1 VDVLAYRAEEGR
13 RKRRN
18 ASGSRTQATIRGYPN
33 GETQSCGNAW
43 LSTTEYI
50 GCEKKTQGI
59 ETSQYLEE
67 KKTKVIPKVVASEI
81 GRAQTSL
88 ELG

>member
-1 VDVLAYRAEEGR
+1 MSWHIEQKKDAENGETPRGVVHR
-13 RKRRN
+13 QR
-18 ASGSRTQATIRGYPN
+18 SGGIRM
-33 GETQSCGNAW
+33 ETQSCGNAW

>member
-1 VDVLAYRAEEGR
+1 MAYRAEEGR

-18 ASGSRTQATIRGYPN
+18 ASGSRTQTTIRGYPN

-67 KKTKVIPKVVASEI
+67 KKTKVIPGVVASET
-81 GRAQTSL
+81 GGA
-88 ELG
+88 